1 MTRPDDNGRD
11 ANKTQASSPMTEV
24 KTGRVVDDA
33 PVNDAPVNDAAEA
46 TSPARHDAI
55 PEEARQRAA
64 QLRADLERHNRLY
77 YELDT
82 PEISDAEYDALY
94 RELVGLERRWPA
106 LRDETSPTQ
115 RVGGEV
121 LEGLEKQAHTLR
133 MYSLDNAF
141 SRDEWGAFIQR
152 MYNALPD
159 APSAFWCDP
168 KMDGLALEVIYENG
182 VFTSALTRGNGEVGE
197 VVTAAMRTVRNLPL
211 ALHGDDVPRRI
222 EVRGEV
228 VIAKADF
235 EQLNARQSAAGGK
248 LFANPR
254 NAAAGSVRQL
264 DTTVTAGRP
273 LQFLAYGVGQ
283 VVLEGGTAPWTTHS
297 GLMARLR
304 EWGFDTPPEGRLC
317 ASPDDV
323 WGYYEALGARRESL
337 AIEIDGVV
345 AKLDDTEAQEAL
357 GFTARAPRWAL
368 ALKFPAMQARTRLDD
383 IRVQVG
389 RTGVLTPVAILE
401 PVRVGGVEV
410 SRATLHNEDEIR
422 AKGLMLGDMV
432 LVQRAGDVIPE
443 VVRPLVEERTGDER
457 PFVFPENCPEC
468 DSPVVRPQ
476 GEVAH
481 RCVNVMCPAVRRQSI
496 IHFVSKAGLD
506 VRGVGERWVQQLV
519 DGGHVTSPVGLFL
532 LTKLDLMRF
541 ERMGPTSA
549 ANFVT
554 ALDAARTG
562 ATLVRLICALGIRHV
577 GEQTAR
583 TLAANFTDLDALR
596 EADAETLQQLPDIGP
611 EVAGSIR
618 SFFANEGNL
627 ELLERLRAIGLW
639 PKRQDAPPVSEG
651 ADAIVRPLQ
660 GLKVLFTGSLT
671 RMGRAEAEDMARA
684 AGANIAS
691 SVTKSLDLLVVG
703 GKPGSK
709 LEKARKLGIRVM
721 EEADFFAMLASGVAS
736 VDASEAVAEE
746 TPPSQEAAGAEDAS
760 SQGAAHVRT
769 ASDETGSASGDD
781 SRGAAAENDPARPAR
796 GGAMSTA
803 EGEDVPRGRAEQLK
817 LF

>member
-1 MTRPDDNGRD
+1 MTRPDDNGFD
-11 ANKTQASSPMTEV
+11 ADKTPASSPMTEE
-24 KTGRVVDDA
+24 KTGRAIDNARTGDSVISTFDA
-33 PVNDAPVNDAAEA
+33 GLD
-46 TSPARHDAI
+46 TI
-55 PEEARQRAA
+55 PEEDRQRAA

-94 RELVGLERRWPA
+94 RELVSLETRWPA
-106 LRDETSPTQ
+106 LRDGASPTQ

-141 SRDEWGAFIQR
+141 SRDEWGAFMQR
-152 MYNALPD
+152 MYNALPE
-159 APSAFWCDP
+159 APSSFWCDP

-182 VFTSALTRGNGEVGE
+182 VFTSALTRGDGEVGE

-211 ALHGDDVPRRI
+211 ALRGDDVPRRI

-264 DTTVTAGRP
+264 DTSVTAGRP
-273 LQFLAYGVGQ
+273 LQFRAYGVGQ
-283 VVLEGGTAPWTTHS
+283 VVFEGGTSTGTVPWTTHS

-304 EWGFDTPPEGRLC
+304 EWGFDSPPEGRLC

-323 WGYYEALGARRESL
+323 WAYYEALGARRESL

-345 AKLDDTEAQEAL
+345 AKLDDIEAQEAL

-422 AKGLMLGDMV
+422 AKGLLLGDTV

-457 PFVFPENCPEC
+457 PFVFPATCPEC
-468 DSPVVRPQ
+468 DSPVVRPE

-519 DGGHVTSPVGLFL
+519 DGGHVTSPVGLFS

-549 ANFVT
+549 ANFVA

-583 TLAANFTDLDALR
+583 TLAAHFVDLDALR

-611 EVAGSIR
+611 EVAGSIL
-618 SFFANEGNL
+618 SFFVDVDNL
-627 ELLERLRAIGLW
+627 ELLERLRDIGLW
-639 PKRQDAPPVSEG
+639 PKRQETPPVSEG
-651 ADAIVRPLQ
+651 ADESVRPLQ
-660 GLKVLFTGSLT
+660 GLKVRFTGSLT
-671 RMGRAEAEDMARA
+671 RMRRTEAEDMARA

-691 SVTKSLDLLVVG
+691 GVTKSLDLLVVG

-721 EEADFFAMLASGVAS
+721 EEADFFAMLESGVAS
-736 VDASEAVAEE
+736 VDGSEAAEEE
-746 TPPSQEAAGAEDAS
+746 TPPSQEAAGAEDAP

-781 SRGAAAENDPARPAR
+781 SRGASAENDPARPAR
-796 GGAMSTA
+796 VGAMSTA
-803 EGEDVPRGRAEQLK
+803 AGEDVPRGRAEQLK